1 MTCYSTIVWQMED
14 VLKKDTNLETWFTR
28 EINMKDNTTING
40 ESTYE
45 VAAAS
50 TPQVTAV
57 AKLLLQS
64 K

>member
-1 MTCYSTIVWQMED
+1 MED